1 LRLNPPNLADPPD
14 LPNLM
19 NPFPPRP
26 QFIVPLPGGLALHLG
41 ERTLLMAVL
50 NVTPDSFA
58 DGGRFLDPGRAV
70 DAALAMQDAGA
81 DLIDVGGESTRPGA
95 AEVSADEER
104 RRIEPVLERLAGRV
118 TIPISIDTYKAEV
131 ARAALDR
138 GAGIVNDVS
147 ALRYDPALADVVAE
161 SGAAVIL
168 MHNRG
173 RSSDMY
179 RDASYVD
186 AVAEIGRELGER
198 LGAAI
203 AAGISPERVV
213 LDPGVG
219 FAKRAEH
226 SFEVLAGLESLA
238 ALGRPLL
245 VGPSRKS
252 YLQAAIGDREAGD
265 RDWATAAAV
274 TASVLLGAH
283 IVRVHA
289 VKEMADV
296 VRTADAI
303 RAAAET
309 RST

>member
-1 LRLNPPNLADPPD
+1 
-14 LPNLM
+14 M
-19 NPFPPRP
+19 
-26 QFIVPLPGGLALHLG
+26 G
-41 ERTLLMAVL
+41 VL

-58 DGGRFLDPGRAV
+58 DGGHFLDPARAV

-118 TIPISIDTYKAEV
+118 TIPISIDTYKSDV
-131 ARAALDR
+131 ARAALER
-138 GAGIVNDVS
+138 GASLVNDVS
-147 ALRYDPALADVVAE
+147 ALRYDPALADVVAA

-179 RDASYVD
+179 RDARYED

-219 FAKRAEH
+219 FAARGPVAQVVPEGGHRRPRGRGPRLGDGRCRHRVGAARRAPR
-226 SFEVLAGLESLA
+226 ARACRDGDG
-238 ALGRPLL
+238 GR
-245 VGPSRKS
+245 R
-252 YLQAAIGDREAGD
+252 
-265 RDWATAAAV
+265 
-274 TASVLLGAH
+274 AH
-283 IVRVHA
+283 G
-289 VKEMADV
+289 
-296 VRTADAI
+296 
-303 RAAAET
+303 
-309 RST
+309 

>member
-1 LRLNPPNLADPPD
+1 MTAVPRLLVAD
-14 LPNLM
+14 LPRRALM
-19 NPFPPRP
+19 G
-26 QFIVPLPGGLALHLG
+26 IV
-41 ERTLLMAVL
+41 
-50 NVTPDSFA
+50 NVTPDSFS
-58 DGGRFLDPGRAV
+58 DGGILLEPDVAATAARRMVEEGAAV
-70 DAALAMQDAGA
+70 V
-81 DLIDVGGESTRPGA
+81 DVGGESTRPGS
-95 AEVSADEER
+95 EGVSVEKELGR
-104 RRIEPVLERLAGRV
+104 VVPVLDRLGGR
-118 TIPISIDTYKAEV
+118 IPVSIDTSKADV

-138 GAGIVNDVS
+138 GASLVNDVS

-179 RDASYVD
+179 RDAQYDD
-186 AVAEIGRELGER
+186 AVAEIGHELGER

-203 AAGISPERVV
+203 AAGIPPERVV

-226 SFEVLAGLESLA
+226 SFEALAGLESLA

-252 YLQAAIGDREAGD
+252 YLKAAIGHREATD

-289 VKEMADV
+289 VREMADV

-303 RAAAET
+303 RAAAGT

>member
-1 LRLNPPNLADPPD
+1 
-14 LPNLM
+14 M
-19 NPFPPRP
+19 
-26 QFIVPLPGGLALHLG
+26 G
-41 ERTLLMAVL
+41 VL

-58 DGGRFLDPGRAV
+58 DGGQFLDPGRAV

-81 DLIDVGGESTRPGA
+81 DVIDVGGESTRPGA

-173 RSSDMY
+173 RSNDMY
-179 RDASYVD
+179 RDARYGDV
-186 AVAEIGRELGER
+186 VTEIGRELGER

-203 AAGISPERVV
+203 AAGISHERVV

-226 SFEVLAGLESLA
+226 SFEALAGLESLA

-252 YLQAAIGDREAGD
+252 YLQAAIGNREAGD

-274 TASVLLGAH
+274 TTSVLLGAH

-289 VKEMADV
+289 VREMADV

>member
-1 LRLNPPNLADPPD
+1 
-14 LPNLM
+14 M
-19 NPFPPRP
+19 
-26 QFIVPLPGGLALHLG
+26 G
-41 ERTLLMAVL
+41 VL

-58 DGGRFLDPGRAV
+58 DGGQFLDPGRAV

-95 AEVSADEER
+95 AEVPADEER

-118 TIPISIDTYKAEV
+118 TIPISIDTYKADV

-138 GAGIVNDVS
+138 GASLVNDVS
-147 ALRYDPALADVVAE
+147 ALRYDPALAGVVAE

-168 MHNRG
+168 MHSRG

-179 RDASYVD
+179 RDARYED

-252 YLQAAIGDREAGD
+252 YLKAAIGDRDAAD

-289 VKEMADV
+289 VREMADV

>member
-1 LRLNPPNLADPPD
+1 
-14 LPNLM
+14 M
-19 NPFPPRP
+19 
-26 QFIVPLPGGLALHLG
+26 G
-41 ERTLLMAVL
+41 VL

-58 DGGRFLDPGRAV
+58 DGGQFLDPGRAV

-95 AEVSADEER
+95 ADVSADEER

-173 RSSDMY
+173 RSNDMY
-179 RDASYVD
+179 RDARYADV
-186 AVAEIGRELGER
+186 VAEIGRELGER
-198 LGAAI
+198 LDAAV

>member
-1 LRLNPPNLADPPD
+1 
-14 LPNLM
+14 M
-19 NPFPPRP
+19 
-26 QFIVPLPGGLALHLG
+26 G
-41 ERTLLMAVL
+41 VL

-58 DGGRFLDPGRAV
+58 DGGLFLDPGRAV

-104 RRIEPVLERLAGRV
+104 RRIEPVLEGLAGRLTV
-118 TIPISIDTYKAEV
+118 PISIDTYKADV

-138 GAGIVNDVS
+138 GASLVNDVS

-179 RDASYVD
+179 RDAQYDD
-186 AVAEIGRELGER
+186 AVAEIGHELGER

-203 AAGISPERVV
+203 AAGIPTERVV

-238 ALGRPLL
+238 VLGRPLL

-252 YLQAAIGDREAGD
+252 YLKAAIGDRDAAD

-303 RAAAET
+303 RAAAT

>member
-1 LRLNPPNLADPPD
+1 
-14 LPNLM
+14 M
-19 NPFPPRP
+19 
-26 QFIVPLPGGLALHLG
+26 G
-41 ERTLLMAVL
+41 VL

-58 DGGRFLDPGRAV
+58 DGGAFLSAAHAV
-70 DAALAMQDAGA
+70 DLALRMQDAGA
-81 DLIDVGGESTRPGA
+81 DIIDVGGESTRPGA
-95 AEVSADEER
+95 SEVPVDEER
-104 RRIEPVLERLAGRV
+104 RRVEPVLEQLSRRV
-118 TIPISIDTYKAEV
+118 TVPISIDTYKAEV

-138 GAGIVNDVS
+138 GASIVNDVS
-147 ALRYDPALADVVAE
+147 ALRYDPALAAVVAD

-173 RSSDMY
+173 RSSEMY
-179 RDASYVD
+179 REASYDDV
-186 AVAEIGRELGER
+186 VVEIARELGER
-198 LGAAI
+198 LGTAT

-219 FAKRAEH
+219 FAKRAAH
-226 SFEVLAGLESLA
+226 SFEVLAGLESIA

-252 YLQAAIGDREAGD
+252 YLKAAIGDREAAD

-303 RAAAET
+303 RAAAE

>member
-1 LRLNPPNLADPPD
+1 
-14 LPNLM
+14 M
-19 NPFPPRP
+19 
-26 QFIVPLPGGLALHLG
+26 
-41 ERTLLMAVL
+41 
-50 NVTPDSFA
+50 
-58 DGGRFLDPGRAV
+58 
-70 DAALAMQDAGA
+70 
-81 DLIDVGGESTRPGA
+81 
-95 AEVSADEER
+95 
-104 RRIEPVLERLAGRV
+104 
-118 TIPISIDTYKAEV
+118 
-131 ARAALDR
+131 
-138 GAGIVNDVS
+138 NDVS

-179 RDASYVD
+179 RDAHYDD

-238 ALGRPLL
+238 VLGRPLL

-252 YLQAAIGDREAGD
+252 YLKAAIGDREAAD

-303 RAAAET
+303 RAAAE

>member
-1 LRLNPPNLADPPD
+1 
-14 LPNLM
+14 M
-19 NPFPPRP
+19 
-26 QFIVPLPGGLALHLG
+26 G
-41 ERTLLMAVL
+41 VL

-58 DGGRFLDPGRAV
+58 DGCAFLSAEHAV
-70 DAALAMQDAGA
+70 DLALRMQDAGA
-81 DLIDVGGESTRPGA
+81 DIIDVGGESTRPGA
-95 AEVSADEER
+95 SEVPVDEER
-104 RRIEPVLERLAGRV
+104 RRVEPVLEQLSRRV
-118 TIPISIDTYKAEV
+118 TVPISIDTYKAEV

-138 GAGIVNDVS
+138 GASIVNDVS
-147 ALRYDPALADVVAE
+147 ALRYDPALAAVVAN

-173 RSSDMY
+173 RSSEMY
-179 RDASYVD
+179 REARYDDV
-186 AVAEIGRELGER
+186 VVEIGRELGER
-198 LGAAI
+198 LGTAT

-219 FAKRAEH
+219 FAKRAAH
-226 SFEVLAGLESLA
+226 SFEVLAGLQSIA

-252 YLQAAIGDREAGD
+252 YLKAAIGDREPAD

-303 RAAAET
+303 RSAAE

>member
-1 LRLNPPNLADPPD
+1 
-14 LPNLM
+14 M
-19 NPFPPRP
+19 
-26 QFIVPLPGGLALHLG
+26 G
-41 ERTLLMAVL
+41 VL

-58 DGGRFLDPGRAV
+58 DGGQFLDPGRAV

-81 DLIDVGGESTRPGA
+81 DVIDVGGESTRPGA

-161 SGAAVIL
+161 SGAVVIL

-173 RSSDMY
+173 RSNDMY
-179 RDASYVD
+179 RDARYGDV
-186 AVAEIGRELGER
+186 VAEIGRELGER

-203 AAGISPERVV
+203 AAGISHERVV

-226 SFEVLAGLESLA
+226 SFEALAGLESLA

-252 YLQAAIGDREAGD
+252 YLLAAIGNREAGD

-274 TASVLLGAH
+274 TTSVLLGAH

-289 VKEMADV
+289 VREMADV

-303 RAAAET
+303 RAAAE

>member
-1 LRLNPPNLADPPD
+1 
-14 LPNLM
+14 M
-19 NPFPPRP
+19 
-26 QFIVPLPGGLALHLG
+26 G
-41 ERTLLMAVL
+41 VL

-58 DGGRFLDPGRAV
+58 DGGLFLDPGRAV

-104 RRIEPVLERLAGRV
+104 RRIEPVLEGLAGRLTV
-118 TIPISIDTYKAEV
+118 PISIDTYKADV

-138 GAGIVNDVS
+138 GASLVNDVS
-147 ALRYDPALADVVAE
+147 ALRYDPALAGVVAE

-179 RDASYVD
+179 RDAQYDD
-186 AVAEIGRELGER
+186 AVAEIGHELGER

-203 AAGISPERVV
+203 AAGIPPERVV

-238 ALGRPLL
+238 VLGRPLL

-252 YLQAAIGDREAGD
+252 YLKAAIGHREATD

-289 VKEMADV
+289 VREMADV

-303 RAAAET
+303 RAAAGT

>member
-1 LRLNPPNLADPPD
+1 
-14 LPNLM
+14 
-19 NPFPPRP
+19 
-26 QFIVPLPGGLALHLG
+26 
-41 ERTLLMAVL
+41 
-50 NVTPDSFA
+50 
-58 DGGRFLDPGRAV
+58 
-70 DAALAMQDAGA
+70 
-81 DLIDVGGESTRPGA
+81 
-95 AEVSADEER
+95 VSADEER

-118 TIPISIDTYKAEV
+118 TVPISIDTYKADV

-138 GAGIVNDVS
+138 GAAIVNDVS
-147 ALRYDPALADVVAE
+147 ALRYDPALADVVAA

-173 RSSDMY
+173 RSGDMY
-179 RDASYVD
+179 REAHYEDGVGE
-186 AVAEIGRELGER
+186 VRRELGER
-198 LGAAI
+198 LDAAV
-203 AAGISPERVV
+203 AAGISLERVV

-226 SFEVLAGLESLA
+226 SFEVLAGLESLGV
-238 ALGRPLL
+238 LGRPLL

-252 YLQAAIGDREAGD
+252 YLKAAIGNREAAD

-309 RST
+309 RSTRST

>member
-1 LRLNPPNLADPPD
+1 
-14 LPNLM
+14 M
-19 NPFPPRP
+19 
-26 QFIVPLPGGLALHLG
+26 G
-41 ERTLLMAVL
+41 VL

-58 DGGRFLDPGRAV
+58 DGGLFLDPGRAV

-95 AEVSADEER
+95 AAVSADEER

-118 TIPISIDTYKAEV
+118 TIPISIDTYKADV
-131 ARAALDR
+131 ARAALHR
-138 GAGIVNDVS
+138 GASLVNDVS
-147 ALRYDPALADVVAE
+147 ALRYDPALAEVVAE

-179 RDASYVD
+179 RDARYED
-186 AVAEIGRELGER
+186 AVAETGRELGER

-203 AAGISPERVV
+203 AAGISAERVV
-213 LDPGVG
+213 LDPGIG

-238 ALGRPLL
+238 VLGRPLL

-252 YLQAAIGDREAGD
+252 YLKAAIGNREAAD

>member
-1 LRLNPPNLADPPD
+1 
-14 LPNLM
+14 M
-19 NPFPPRP
+19 
-26 QFIVPLPGGLALHLG
+26 G
-41 ERTLLMAVL
+41 VL

-58 DGGRFLDPGRAV
+58 DGGQFLDPGRAV

-95 AEVSADEER
+95 AAVPADEER
-104 RRIEPVLERLAGRV
+104 RRIEPVLERLAGQL
-118 TIPISIDTYKAEV
+118 TIPISIDTYKADV

-138 GAGIVNDVS
+138 GASLVNDVS
-147 ALRYDPALADVVAE
+147 ALRYDPALAHVVAE

-179 RDASYVD
+179 RDAQYEH
-186 AVAEIGRELGER
+186 AVAEIERELGER

-203 AAGISPERVV
+203 AAGISAERVV

-238 ALGRPLL
+238 VLGRPLL

-252 YLQAAIGDREAGD
+252 YLQAAIGNREAAD

-303 RAAAET
+303 RAAAE